1 MCLLYLQRCQSVTE
15 SRGTEGEGYSVI
27 GDAYLIVW
35 MEKKRQ
41 KEHSGG
47 AHALS
52 SLCCCVTATWGVCH
66 FKYMWK
72 KKQSLPI
79 EHLWVFI
86 IFFSFFW
93 TTLTIV
99 FYFILRFVCGH
110 VDYHHHNLV
119 FLKFSETHKWSRRIS
134 LTNTWAQ
141 TSWMSC
147 QDNESCQII
156 CEITTVQIL
165 QKAQCCKAYLL
176 KWESMDTNSL
186 LVKNS
191 SGHLGELHFFFF
203 LSKFSCSH

>member
-147 QDNESCQII
+147 QDNELHIMPNYLWDNNSANSPKSTMVQSLSLKMGVHGYRL
-156 CEITTVQIL
+156 TV
-165 QKAQCCKAYLL
+165 
-176 KWESMDTNSL
+176 
-186 LVKNS
+186 
-191 SGHLGELHFFFF
+191 G
-203 LSKFSCSH
+203 

>member
-1 MCLLYLQRCQSVTE
+1 
-15 SRGTEGEGYSVI
+15 
-27 GDAYLIVW
+27 

-79 EHLWVFI
+79 EHLWVFR
-86 IFFSFFW
+86 IFFFFIW
-93 TTLTIV
+93 TTLTII
-99 FYFILRFVCGH
+99 FYFIFRFVCGH

-147 QDNESCQII
+147 QDNELHIMPNYLWDNNSANSPKSTMLQSLSLKMGVHGYRL
-156 CEITTVQIL
+156 TV
-165 QKAQCCKAYLL
+165 
-176 KWESMDTNSL
+176 
-186 LVKNS
+186 
-191 SGHLGELHFFFF
+191 G
-203 LSKFSCSH
+203 

>member
-176 KWESMDTNSL
+176 KWESMDTDSL

-191 SGHLGELHFFFF
+191 SGHLGELHFFF

>member
-176 KWESMDTNSL
+176 KWESMDTDSL